1 MSEIQVM
8 LEFADTDVFMEYHDW
23 SLLDHSTRM
32 DEGEF
37 AIRETARSFEI
48 DLDGHR
54 ITYQFANE
62 EEQLALNVDVEGWT
76 PEALILWLDRQVRRP
91 DIRQSALIRWL
102 RDLAGHLIDVRGMH
116 ISALMRAKFLLAR
129 TQDPG
134 QDRGHTPEGV

>member
-1 MSEIQVM
+1 MANGSRNLVRVVGPAESRNKNRIGFTSE
-8 LEFADTDVFMEYHDW
+8 
-23 SLLDHSTRM
+23 SNS
-32 DEGEF
+32 
-37 AIRETARSFEI
+37 
-48 DLDGHR
+48 
-54 ITYQFANE
+54 E

-91 DIRQSALIRWL
+91 DIRQSELIRWL